1 MIKFSARSL
10 LRKFMGVKAYL
21 LIPLEKKSDPLA
33 LIFYIY
39 RLYIQGRE
47 VVEVASEV
55 FYEGFNIFSQ

>member
-1 MIKFSARSL
+1 
-10 LRKFMGVKAYL
+10 MGVKAYL